1 MLAVA
6 CTEHDIEQLIDL
18 ATSNS
23 NGIVRVACINSPESV
38 TVSGDEPAINDLERM
53 FWSSGVSA
61 RKLKVDTAYHSH
73 HMEKIADSY
82 LSSLRDIPFSE
93 THREVKFFSS
103 VTGKLKTSGF
113 GASYWAEN
121 LVSQVR
127 FSQALRAL
135 ADDMT
140 SSFPTRNSANIFVEV
155 GPHSALQGPIRQTLS
170 RISDFKYSYYPS
182 LVRGKDAATT
192 ALTVTAGLFQLGY
205 PVNLK
210 SVVDMQ
216 NSDQLYQLV
225 DDLPSYPWD
234 HKTKH
239 WHESRLSRDHRLRQ
253 FPYHDL
259 LGLFDVVSTIH
270 EPRWRYHV
278 GVDNL
283 PWLRHHVVD
292 GMMIWPGT
300 AYTCMTLEAMKQLA
314 QLRKPGSIVS
324 HFMLKDSDV
333 SKAVVVPEE
342 QADGRK
348 AEVEIQLSISRSGTS
363 DVWESIRILSCQ
375 PGGGWIE
382 NFSASATV
390 ELASTSAGDDT
401 ENSGD
406 ECAHMLK
413 ESLKKLE
420 SIKSIAQ
427 ESVDPTR
434 LYSALREAGNDFGP
448 SFTLI
453 TEASVGKCVGVAKL
467 VVPDMR
473 QYMPRSF
480 LQPHTIHPATLDAV
494 NHLVVLLFH
503 RECSKSP
510 IMPTSISETTIF
522 ADTTIQPG
530 EELIIACE
538 IIPEGNKSAKANTWL
553 FRHVAQSSDLALVA
567 VTTAIQIRAVGE
579 AIDNAGSQLSSRNI
593 NSKINF
599 YDDVDFLSN
608 ATFESYVS
616 AAYLNEPG
624 RLSLEEQMDLNEKAS
639 TIHLQRA
646 LTTPITVVSE
656 AFPHLAKY
664 HQWITD
670 FLNSELPDQLLKDVK
685 TESERESIVQRSI
698 ESSVT
703 GKLSA
708 RLGKYLRAIIAGE
721 VHSLSVMME
730 DGLWNKFY
738 QDGALYATSLQ
749 AAKFI
754 GLLAKNKPHMRILE
768 IGAGS
773 AGTTLPVLQAL
784 TDQGVYL
791 LDRYCFT
798 DISSGFFEQA
808 KSKLS
813 EWKAFLDFKKLDVSK
828 NALEQNFEPG
838 SYDLII
844 AANVV
849 HATKSVRET
858 LSNIRNL
865 LKPGGRL
872 VLCEITRPTV
882 SSGVMFGSLSGYVPL
897 LEPSRCD
904 RGADLLL

>member
-6 CTEHDIEQLIDL
+6 CGEQDIEQLIDL

-23 NGIVRVACINSPESV
+23 NGIIRVACINSPESV
-38 TVSGDEPAINDLERM
+38 TVSGDEPAINDMERM

-61 RKLKVDTAYHSH
+61 RRLKVDTAYHSH

-82 LSSLRDIPFSE
+82 LNSLQDIRFSE
-93 THREVKFFSS
+93 THQKVKFFSS

-127 FSQALRAL
+127 FSDALQAL
-135 ADDMT
+135 ADDIT
-140 SSFPTRNSANIFVEV
+140 DSFPTRNSANIFVEV
-155 GPHSALQGPIRQTLS
+155 GPHSALQGPMRQTLS

-182 LVRGKDAATT
+182 LIRGKDAAIT
-192 ALTVTAGLFQLGY
+192 ALTATAGIFQLGY

-210 SVVDMQ
+210 SVLDMQ
-216 NSDQLYQLV
+216 TSGELCHPV
-225 DDLPSYPWD
+225 DDLPTYPWD

-259 LGLFDVVSTIH
+259 LGLFDVVSTVH
-270 EPRWRYHV
+270 EPRWRHHV
-278 GVDNL
+278 GVDSL

-292 GMMIWPGT
+292 GMVIWPGT
-300 AYTCMTLEAMKQLA
+300 AYICMTLEAMKQLA
-314 QLRKPGSIVS
+314 QLRKPGSVVTN
-324 HFMLKDSDV
+324 FTLRDSDV

-342 QADGRK
+342 QANGRK

-363 DVWESIRILSCQ
+363 EIWESIRILSCQ
-375 PGGGWIE
+375 PEGGWIK

-390 ELASTSAGDDT
+390 ELASTSTAEDA
-401 ENSGD
+401 ERVGD
-406 ECAHMLK
+406 EGAYMLK

-420 SIKSIAQ
+420 SIKSLAH
-427 ESVDPTR
+427 EAVDPKL
-434 LYSALREAGNDFGP
+434 LYSTLREAGNDFGP

-510 IMPTSISETTIF
+510 IMPTSIAETTIF
-522 ADTTIQPG
+522 ADSTIRPG
-530 EELIIACE
+530 EELIVACE
-538 IIPEGNKSAKANTWL
+538 IIPEGNRSAKANTWL
-553 FRHVAQSSDLALVA
+553 FRHGGQNSGLALVS
-567 VTTAIQIRAVGE
+567 VTTAIQIRAIGE
-579 AIDNAGSQLSSRNI
+579 AIDSTGSQLSSRNI
-593 NSKINF
+593 NSRINF

-616 AAYLNEPG
+616 SAYVNETG
-624 RLSLEEQMDLNEKAS
+624 RLTLEEQMDLNEKAS

-646 LTTPITVVSE
+646 LATPITVVAE

-670 FLNSELPDQLLKDVK
+670 FLNSELPAQLLKDVK
-685 TESERESIVQRSI
+685 TESERDSIVQRSI

-708 RLGKYLRAIIAGE
+708 RLGKNLRAIIAGE
-721 VHSLSVMME
+721 VHSLSVMVE

-768 IGAGS
+768 IGAGT

-784 TDQGVYL
+784 KDHGVYL

-808 KSKLS
+808 KNKLS
-813 EWKAFLDFKKLDVSK
+813 EWSAFLDFKKLDVSK
-828 NALEQNFEPG
+828 DPLEQDFEPG

-858 LSNIRNL
+858 LSHIRKL
-865 LKPGGRL
+865 FKPGGRL

-882 SSGVMFGSLSGYVPL
+882 SSGVMFGSLSGYVSL
-897 LEPSRCD
+897 LEFFRYD
-904 RGADLLL
+904 HDADLLF